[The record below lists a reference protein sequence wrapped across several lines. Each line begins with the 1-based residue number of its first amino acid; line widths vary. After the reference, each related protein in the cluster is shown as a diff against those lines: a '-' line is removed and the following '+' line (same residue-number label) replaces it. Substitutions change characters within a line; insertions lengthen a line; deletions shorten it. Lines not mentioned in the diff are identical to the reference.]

1 MSLRVFVV
9 DDDTLFRES
18 LENNLQDAGFDVMS
32 FENGPTVLDHVAQ
45 NGPPNLML
53 LDWKMPGI
61 NGIEVLRQLRLNKV
75 DVPVIFLTV
84 LGDQIYEEAALSSGA
99 VDFVEK
105 SRSFS
110 ILIKRIELIVDGNK
124 APPGAAALTEN
135 AGAGVEKIGDLEL
148 NSESSRALWN
158 GEEVDLTLTEFKI
171 VRHLARN
178 AGTDVRY
185 RGIYDLVH
193 GEGFVSGYGD
203 EGYRMNVRTFIKR
216 VRKKF
221 RAIDGEFDAIENY
234 PGFGYRWRGDAG

>member
-1 MSLRVFVV
+1 MTLRIFVV

-18 LENNLQDAGFDVMS
+18 LENNLQDVGFDVLS
-32 FENGPTVLDHVAQ
+32 FENGPAVLDHIAQ
-45 NGPPNLML
+45 KGPPNLML

-61 NGIEVLRQLRLNKV
+61 NGIEVLRQLRLNQV
-75 DVPVIFLTV
+75 EVPVIFLTV

-110 ILIKRIELIVDGNK
+110 ILLKRIELIADGNK
-124 APPGAAALTEN
+124 GPAFAPTESN
-135 AGAGVEKIGDLEL
+135 GFEKIGELEL
-148 NSESSRALWN
+148 NSETGRAVWK
-158 GEEVDLTLTEFKI
+158 GRQVDLTLTEFKI
-171 VRHLARN
+171 VRHLATH
-178 AGTDVRY
+178 AGDDVRY

-221 RAIDGEFDAIENY
+221 RAIDDDFSAIENY
-234 PGFGYRWRGDAG
+234 PGFGYRWRIDGT

>member
-1 MSLRVFVV
+1 MTLRVFVV

-18 LENNLQDAGFDVMS
+18 LENNLQDVGFDVLS
-32 FENGPTVLDHVAQ
+32 FENGPAVLDHIGQ
-45 NGPPNLML
+45 HGPPNLML

-61 NGIEVLRQLRLNKV
+61 NGIEVLRQLRLNHV

-110 ILIKRIELIVDGNK
+110 ILLKRIELIADGNK
-124 APPGAAALTEN
+124 GPVPAAAEPAGTER
-135 AGAGVEKIGDLEL
+135 IGELEL
-148 NSESSRALWN
+148 NSETGRAVWK
-158 GEEVDLTLTEFKI
+158 GHQVDLTLTEFKI
-171 VRHLARN
+171 VRHLATH
-178 AGTDVRY
+178 AGDDIRY
-185 RGIYDLVH
+185 RDIYDLVH

-221 RAIDGEFDAIENY
+221 RAIDDDFSAIENY
-234 PGFGYRWRGDAG
+234 PGFGYRWRVDGS